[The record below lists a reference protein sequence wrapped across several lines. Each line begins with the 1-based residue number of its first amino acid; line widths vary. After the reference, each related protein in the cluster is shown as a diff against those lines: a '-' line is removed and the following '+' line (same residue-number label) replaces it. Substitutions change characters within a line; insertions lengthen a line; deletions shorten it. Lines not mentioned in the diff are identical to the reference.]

1 MGRPQTFET
10 AAAVRAARAV
20 FWRDGYELAS
30 LPDLEAATG
39 LGRSSIYHAFGS
51 KRGLFDAAVSSYLDE
66 VVRPRLRP
74 LTAAQVGPGAMATYL
89 TGLRAALAQ
98 PGSLPSTS
106 GCLLINAAGAPVGR
120 DDAVRDVI
128 AGYRAELRSAF
139 GRGVAAHVAAHVPA
153 QVADEQR
160 GGSTGVSD
168 GQPGEPAG
176 VATAPR
182 SGPVDADDG
191 RARAAHQEVLA
202 ETLTGLVVAALA
214 VVRVDQPAALRL
226 VDTAIELLGATPA
239 TPDPHATSRHTPSA
253 PVASRRG

>member
-10 AAAVRAARAV
+10 ADAVRAARAV
-20 FWRDGYELAS
+20 FWRDGYEVAS

-39 LGRSSIYHAFGS
+39 LSRSSIYHAFGS
-51 KRGLFDAAVSSYLDE
+51 KRGLFDAALSSYLDE

-74 LTAAQVGPGAMATYL
+74 LTAAQVEPEAMATYL

-128 AGYRAELRSAF
+128 AGYRAELRAAF
-139 GRGVAAHVAAHVPA
+139 GRGVAAHVAG
-153 QVADEQR
+153 DLR
-160 GGSTGVSD
+160 
-168 GQPGEPAG
+168 GEPAD
-176 VATAPR
+176 VATGQRGEPADVVGAPG
-182 SGPVDADDG
+182 SGRVGVDDRHL
-191 RARAAHQEVLA
+191 RATDQDVLA

-226 VDTAIELLGATPA
+226 LDTAIELLGGTPA
-239 TPDPHATSRHTPSA
+239 ASDPHAPSRPTTGA
-253 PVASRRG
+253 PVASHRR